1 VTEPPDEIDSWLG
14 HEVEPLAPPPGTFS
28 LVRRRAR
35 RRKLNQGLLAAAG
48 AVVVISG
55 AVLIPTL
62 GSGLLSGHS
71 NPPPAVAVPPA
82 PSSAAPQ
89 PTTSSPATPASP
101 SPSQPP
107 IGTGLS
113 NTSSGTDPPG
123 NFQPTSIT
131 MVGGAVGAVI
141 GQAGT
146 PGHCGPPVA
155 DDCTSLAGTSTYGR
169 SWYGVSAPITGI
181 PRGPVGVSQLR
192 FLNLDDGWAFGPAL
206 WETSDGGRHWSAVPT
221 FGLRVVGLEAGGSH
235 AFVLLASCQGDGL
248 AYASDCST
256 FSLYS
261 LAQGAAALQP
271 VTLRFPPGLA
281 GGGLGTAGRAA
292 SASLA
297 IRGNGAD
304 VERGTGYLLTPTGDI
319 LSGSVGGGAWTYT
332 GKAPCAA
339 GAAAYSGAPLGAQ
352 LTTGGGDLLLNC
364 ATVSGSGGSAQPKQ
378 LWKSPDGA
386 HWSKV
391 SQPPAAGRARSLAAT
406 SAGQVVLATTVGI
419 DYSPD
424 GITWR
429 RAMFTA
435 GSPPGGFS
443 YVGMTSA
450 TQGVALPVNAK
461 LGEVFVTRDS
471 GQTWSAFLIAAG

>member
-1 VTEPPDEIDSWLG
+1 MAVTEPRDEIDSWLS
-14 HEVEPLAPPPGTFS
+14 HEVEPLAPPPGSFD

-35 RRKLNQGLLAAAG
+35 RRKLHQALLAASG
-48 AVVVISG
+48 AVVVVAG

-62 GSGLLSGHS
+62 GPGLLSGHS
-71 NPPPAVAVPPA
+71 SPPPAVAVPAA
-82 PSSAAPQ
+82 PSPATSK
-89 PTTSSPATPASP
+89 PTTSSASATPDTP
-101 SPSQPP
+101 SPSQPA

-113 NTSSGTDPPG
+113 NTTSGTSPPG

-235 AFVLLASCQGDGL
+235 AFVLLASCQGNGL

-261 LAQGAAALQP
+261 IARGDAALQP
-271 VTLRFPPGLA
+271 VPLRFPPGLA
-281 GGGLGTAGRAA
+281 AGGLGTAGHAA
-292 SASLA
+292 SASLV
-297 IRGNGAD
+297 IRGDSAD
-304 VERGTGYLLTPTGDI
+304 VEQGTGYLLTPAGDI
-319 LSGSVGGGAWTYT
+319 LSGSVGGGAWTYA
-332 GKAPCAA
+332 GKAPCAP
-339 GAAAYSGAPLGAQ
+339 GVAAYGGAPLGAQ
-352 LTTGGGDLLLNC
+352 LTTGDGELLLNC
-364 ATVSGSGGSAQPKQ
+364 ASGSGSVQPKQ
-378 LWKSPDGA
+378 LWKSPDGS
-386 HWSKV
+386 HWTNV
-391 SQPPAAGRARSLAAT
+391 SQPPAAGRARALAAT
-406 SAGQVVLATTVGI
+406 SAGQVVLATTAGI

-429 RAMFTA
+429 RASFT
-435 GSPPGGFS
+435 GGPPPGGFS

-450 TQGVALPVNAK
+450 TQGVALPVSAK

-471 GQTWSAFLIAAG
+471 GQTWSGFLIAAG